1 MFPILVIT
9 FAVVPSRPQP
19 CSAALTI
26 CAQTNSG
33 QEDRRKVVVVG
44 AVGGLQERT
53 GKGRIKGEREALW
66 GLKED
71 FIPDPSFRKM
81 SKKAGGD
88 GWDGRVCAVFQTVM
102 A

>member
-1 MFPILVIT
+1 M
-9 FAVVPSRPQP
+9 
-19 CSAALTI
+19 
-26 CAQTNSG
+26 
-33 QEDRRKVVVVG
+33 
-44 AVGGLQERT
+44 RT

-88 GWDGRVCAVFQTVM
+88 GWDGRVCAVSTQY
-102 A
+102 